1 MSKSEIRMLAEF
13 SLPASAVGLI
23 AAIAAGGLGALAGQP
38 AGAAV
43 ITGLALGVPIGLWG
57 AGWAVLSALRKVPA
71 GVFAPLA
78 LYWLVG
84 FPLAM
89 LCYEIATVWV
99 FTGGPGLREPLW
111 QILAYNAMLSVGFAF
126 GFMYAHEQFGR
137 RWWPRVRDHNVY
149 AYRTVEAHKST
160 ALALHERKE
169 AAQAGRARRKRQR
182 RGQVRS
188 A

>member
-1 MSKSEIRMLAEF
+1 MSKSEVRMLAEF
-13 SLPASAVGLI
+13 SLPASLVGVI

-43 ITGLALGVPIGLWG
+43 ITGLALGLPIALWG
-57 AGWAVLSALRKVPA
+57 AGWAVLSALQKVPT
-71 GVFAPLA
+71 GIFAPLA

-99 FTGGPGLREPLW
+99 FSGAPGLREPLW
-111 QILAYNAMLSVGFAF
+111 QLLAYNAMLSVGFAF

-149 AYRTVEAHKST
+149 AYRTVEAHKAT

-169 AAQAGRARRKRQR
+169 SAKAVRARRKRQKWAEAH
-182 RGQVRS
+182 G